1 MNWLNEGE
9 PEDRLLQQELLSG
22 GELPKHI
29 AIIMDGNGRWAKQRR
44 MPRIEG
50 HRSGVGSVKDIV
62 KACGQLGVSYL
73 TLYAFSTENWKRP
86 KTEVTLLMDLL
97 LYYLKTELKELNENN
112 VRLNAIGQLNALP
125 KNVARQ
131 LHESI
136 DYLSDNT
143 GLTLTLALSYSGRWD
158 ILRAVQTL
166 ALDVRRGTLSPEDI
180 TEEKFRSYLN
190 THDIPDPDLMIRT
203 SGEMRLSNFLL
214 WEMAYAEIYIAPVF
228 WPEFRREQLYEGLWN
243 YLGRERRFG
252 KISEQLLDEQDAND
266 KKSYVRKVIDII
278 SRNKQ

>member
-1 MNWLNEGE
+1 
-9 PEDRLLQQELLSG
+9 
-22 GELPKHI
+22 
-29 AIIMDGNGRWAKQRR
+29 MDGNGRWAKERR

-50 HRSGVGSVKDIV
+50 HRSGVRSVKDIV
-62 KACGQLGVSYL
+62 EACGQLGISYL

-86 KTEVTLLMDLL
+86 KSEVVLLMGLL
-97 LYYLKTELKELNENN
+97 LHYLKSELKELDENN

-136 DYLSDNT
+136 DNLSDNT

-166 ALDVRRGTLSPEDI
+166 ALDVRGGTLSPEDI
-180 TEEKFRSYLN
+180 TEEKFRPYLN
-190 THDIPDPDLMIRT
+190 TNDIPDPDLMIRT

-214 WEMAYAEIYIAPVF
+214 WEMAYAEIYVAPVF
-228 WPEFRREQLYEGLWN
+228 WPQFRRDQLYEAIRN
-243 YLGRERRFG
+243 YLRRERRFG
-252 KISEQLLDEQDAND
+252 KISEQLLDAKEAND
-266 KKSYVRKVIDII
+266 KGSYVRKVLDIL
-278 SRNKQ
+278 SAKKS